1 MCVLA
6 AERRG
11 SGKHEAESHDQ
22 LIQRI
27 EIDVVRSP
35 VARCSSA
42 RPSCLLHAKHQ
53 GLFSP
58 QQVLNCTL
66 DDIEVFMSRLQKA
79 AEAFSQLNHR
89 NKSKKNKK
97 KGPAGLSP
105 CLLMQWNEVGP
116 SSSGAWVVLQAVLR
130 YHVKAHYDVI
140 LLLPIIYFPIQL
152 RILQEMSIS
161 HPQGAFL
168 PEVKIKC

>member
-1 MCVLA
+1 MSLFTREANVCVLA

-11 SGKHEAESHDQ
+11 SGKHETDSHDK

-27 EIDVVRSP
+27 EIDVVRILTP
-35 VARCSSA
+35 RCSCA
-42 RPSCLLHAKHQ
+42 LPSCLCHAKHQ

-66 DDIEVFMSRLQKA
+66 DDIEVFVSRLQKA

-105 CLLMQWNEVGP
+105 FLLMQWNEGFEKMLVR
-116 SSSGAWVVLQAVLR
+116 LT
-130 YHVKAHYDVI
+130 
-140 LLLPIIYFPIQL
+140 
-152 RILQEMSIS
+152 
-161 HPQGAFL
+161 
-168 PEVKIKC
+168 